1 MKIDFAKH
9 GPIISEKETGEEIYN
24 EIKKSISVDN
34 SKIEIDMSKTKTMA
48 TYCAKQ
54 IFGRLYL
61 ELGAEAFFDKMILT
75 NASNEMKLIIKMG
88 IQNALEELE
97 ESVVS

>member
-1 MKIDFAKH
+1 MA
-9 GPIISEKETGEEIYN
+9 
-24 EIKKSISVDN
+24 
-34 SKIEIDMSKTKTMA
+34 KTKTMA

-61 ELGAEAFFDKMILT
+61 ELGAEAFFDKIILT
-75 NASNEMKLIIKMG
+75 NTSNEMKLIIKIG

-97 ESVVS
+97 EGVLH

>member
-9 GPIISEKETGEEIYN
+9 GPIISEKETGEEIYL
-24 EIKKSISVDN
+24 EIKKSLTVN
-34 SKIEIDMSKTKTMA
+34 GSKIEIDMSKTKTMA

-61 ELGAEAFFDKMILT
+61 ELGAEFFFERIILT
-75 NASNEMKLIIKMG
+75 NASNELKLIIKMG

-97 ESVVS
+97 EA